1 MSEANL
7 NPEQSRAVNYADGPL
22 LILAGAG
29 TGKTRVVTHRI
40 ARLLNEGVLPSSIL
54 ALTFTNKAA
63 REMKERAARIAGPKA
78 DQTFISTFHSACARL
93 LRREAHRVGLTP
105 SFSIYDDDDQ
115 TSLVRSLAET
125 LGMPN
130 DAAAVREIRGKI
142 DEAKNNA
149 WRVHDVETRATD
161 SDGEA
166 FAELYEAYQHA
177 LLSANAC
184 DFGDLVAH
192 MVHALQDHEALR
204 QKYAFR
210 FQHLMVDEF
219 QDTNK
224 AQYELIT
231 LLTPTSR
238 DVAVVGDDDQAIY
251 GWRGATVENV
261 RRFRDA
267 LNCEVVA
274 LEQNY
279 RSAPTILEASHAVV
293 ERLSTRMEKKLR
305 TTRTD
310 RTPVRVFIGRDDRE
324 EADFIAREIQRLRT
338 SQGLRNGDFAVFF
351 RTNAQSRVVE
361 ERFRAAGIRH
371 VLRGTVAWFDR
382 KEIKD
387 ALSYMRLAVNPVDQV
402 AFRRIANV
410 PKRGIGKTTLLR
422 LLDFTEE
429 AGIRGYATA
438 IHEFLHAGIKV
449 NSKARTGLLELAELL
464 DDIAR
469 MAVNGSAE
477 EVLETVFTDIDYEA
491 WLIESDKLN
500 GEERA
505 QNAADLLASARDFSE
520 ANEDNSVLAF
530 VEKAALAA
538 PERTDNDAS
547 QVQMMSVHA
556 SKGLEFPVVFVTGM
570 EDKQFPLVRRTSEPD
585 YDEERR
591 LCYVAF
597 TRARDRLYVSAA
609 MRRRMYGKTLE
620 TDPSCFLVEL
630 PEAVTEIL
638 PESAS
643 RELDWRLGRRTEFKA
658 TRNRASYDEF
668 DQRPWQERKAVPQA
682 GMVFGEK
689 LVRST
694 PNAAGLEGKSA
705 VHKTFGTGIIV
716 AAQDVSGKVRLTIDF
731 PGIGR
736 KKIVRQYVQIEGI

>member
-293 ERLSTRMEKKLR
+293 ERLSQRMEKKLR